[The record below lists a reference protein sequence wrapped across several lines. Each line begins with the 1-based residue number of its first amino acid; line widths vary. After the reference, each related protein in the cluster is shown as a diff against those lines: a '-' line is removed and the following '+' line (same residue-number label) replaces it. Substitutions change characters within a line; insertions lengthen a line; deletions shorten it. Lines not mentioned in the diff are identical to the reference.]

1 MISPLSQ
8 AQLSI
13 YLASQGLTEK
23 DGNYQIASLFKLPDS
38 LDMNRLK
45 KALEAVQLAHPYMLS
60 RLVIHEGE
68 PCMET
73 PDQPAAE
80 VPVLKTLDRN
90 KLSKA
95 MPLDAPSG
103 PLMRT
108 ELYDTE
114 EGKFLL
120 IDAHH
125 ILFDGASAY
134 LFLSDLN
141 KAYNVE
147 TLEKEKVS
155 GADVALKEQEK
166 RNSDAYKETQEWYAK
181 TLGPG
186 AETESRIIPDKDGQ
200 DSPYKKLDV
209 DLALDKHAM
218 QDVLAHYRYAD
229 SIIFSTAFGLTLAA
243 WNADDKAT
251 FTSIWNGRKGLS
263 GGIGMQVHTIP
274 VYVEAQPDRPLKDI
288 LDAAKDQTLGIRAR
302 GFYSFADCARDL
314 GLTNGI
320 NFGFQGNFVGD
331 RPVISLGNFQ
341 IEGEDL
347 QYARPKPDDLF
358 VLLYT
363 SGTTGTPKGCMISHR
378 EPGLCDL
385 QGGPGR
391 DGNTYRKAYSWHP
404 RLRSGQ
410 GWPARSCGSRRRIA
424 GGR

>member
-95 MPLDAPSG
+95 MPL
-103 PLMRT
+103 MRT

-155 GADVALKEQEK
+155 GADVALKE
-166 RNSDAYKETQEWYAK
+166 
-181 TLGPG
+181 
-186 AETESRIIPDKDGQ
+186 
-200 DSPYKKLDV
+200 
-209 DLALDKHAM
+209 
-218 QDVLAHYRYAD
+218 
-229 SIIFSTAFGLTLAA
+229 
-243 WNADDKAT
+243 
-251 FTSIWNGRKGLS
+251 
-263 GGIGMQVHTIP
+263 
-274 VYVEAQPDRPLKDI
+274 
-288 LDAAKDQTLGIRAR
+288 
-302 GFYSFADCARDL
+302 
-314 GLTNGI
+314 
-320 NFGFQGNFVGD
+320 
-331 RPVISLGNFQ
+331 
-341 IEGEDL
+341 
-347 QYARPKPDDLF
+347 
-358 VLLYT
+358 
-363 SGTTGTPKGCMISHR
+363 
-378 EPGLCDL
+378 
-385 QGGPGR
+385 
-391 DGNTYRKAYSWHP
+391 
-404 RLRSGQ
+404 
-410 GWPARSCGSRRRIA
+410 
-424 GGR
+424 